1 VGETVGVSVVGFLE
15 GEVLGW
21 YVGSAEGEMVGET
34 VGVSVVGFF
43 EGEVL
48 GFFEGEVLG

>member
-1 VGETVGVSVVGFLE
+1 VE
-15 GEVLGW
+15 
-21 YVGSAEGEMVGET
+21 GET

-48 GFFEGEVLG
+48 GLYVGSVEGEREGETVGVSVVGFLVGFLEG

>member
-1 VGETVGVSVVGFLE
+1 VE
-15 GEVLGW
+15 
-21 YVGSAEGEMVGET
+21 GET

-48 GFFEGEVLG
+48 GLYVGSVEGETVGVSVVGFLVGFLEG

>member
-1 VGETVGVSVVGFLE
+1 
-15 GEVLGW
+15 VLGW
-21 YVGSAEGEMVGET
+21 YVGSTEGEMVGET

-48 GFFEGEVLG
+48 G